1 MQVKKAV
8 VKLCLA
14 LAVVMPGMAWGQTSS
29 INAFSPY
36 SMYGLGELRTPGTLQ
51 TRSMGGVGVGMR
63 NAAAVNLLNP
73 AAYSAVRPK
82 SFLFD
87 FGLEGQCFY
96 NSQKYYGQTLNT
108 SYYTVNFHDIAFQL
122 PIAKHLGLG
131 FSLTPYS
138 SVGYRMKQEVDDDE
152 IWGNIGRVQYQWD
165 GDGDVTEVKLGLGW
179 EIFRGFSIGIAAQYY
194 WGDIQRIYKT
204 AILENITGGG
214 LIADATGTETYSVSR
229 FKGQFGVQWSP
240 ISNRRRILTI
250 GATYDIGGDLNP
262 NVTTKVQTGDIF
274 NTVAMD
280 MGNRLGLKLPQQVAV
295 GIYYNTP
302 KIAVGADYV
311 YQDWGGRNRQIES
324 TGVSGPDR
332 SAFAVAY
339 TDTHTIKAGVEYTPN
354 RYDVRNFLKRWSYR
368 AGFRYGTH
376 NQTYNGDKLGQYAV
390 TLGVGVPVKFLA
402 ISSID
407 VGVEYGRRGY
417 NLAERLGLVRQQY
430 FKFSVG
436 FSLFAGAENGEY
448 WFRRPKYD

>member
-1 MQVKKAV
+1 MQVKKAA

-14 LAVVMPGMAWGQTSS
+14 LAVIVPCMAMGQTSS
-29 INAFSPY
+29 INVFSPY

-87 FGLEGQCFY
+87 FGLEGSAFTIPRNITGRRSIQVIIR
-96 NSQKYYGQTLNT
+96 SISTTLRF
-108 SYYTVNFHDIAFQL
+108 SCRL
-122 PIAKHLGLG
+122 PSIWVGLQPDALQQRRLPDETG
-131 FSLTPYS
+131 
-138 SVGYRMKQEVDDDE
+138 GGRDE

-311 YQDWGGRNRQIES
+311 YQDWR
-324 TGVSGPDR
+324 SGNSR
-332 SAFAVAY
+332 LVEKSAAGFDVAY
-339 TDTHTIKAGVEYTPN
+339 
-354 RYDVRNFLKRWSYR
+354 RNTNTVK
-368 AGFRYGTH
+368 
-376 NQTYNGDKLGQYAV
+376 
-390 TLGVGVPVKFLA
+390 LGVGIHP
-402 ISSID
+402 
-407 VGVEYGRRGY
+407 
-417 NLAERLGLVRQQY
+417 Q
-430 FKFSVG
+430 
-436 FSLFAGAENGEY
+436 
-448 WFRRPKYD
+448 

>member
-1 MQVKKAV
+1 M
-8 VKLCLA
+8 
-14 LAVVMPGMAWGQTSS
+14 
-29 INAFSPY
+29 
-36 SMYGLGELRTPGTLQ
+36 
-51 TRSMGGVGVGMR
+51 
-63 NAAAVNLLNP
+63 
-73 AAYSAVRPK
+73 
-82 SFLFD
+82 
-87 FGLEGQCFY
+87 
-96 NSQKYYGQTLNT
+96 
-108 SYYTVNFHDIAFQL
+108 
-122 PIAKHLGLG
+122 
-131 FSLTPYS
+131 
-138 SVGYRMKQEVDDDE
+138 DDDE

-311 YQDWGGRNRQIES
+311 YQDWR
-324 TGVSGPDR
+324 SGNSR
-332 SAFAVAY
+332 LVEKSAAGFDVAY
-339 TDTHTIKAGVEYTPN
+339 RNTNTVKLGVEYTPN
-354 RYDVRNFLKRWSYR
+354 KADVRSALKCWSYR
-368 AGFRYGTH
+368 AGVRYGTY
-376 NQTYNGDKLGQYAV
+376 NQTFGGVDVNEYAV
-390 TLGVGVPVKFLA
+390 TLGVGIPLTVLGGILGA
-402 ISSID
+402 SSVD
-407 VGVEYGRRGY
+407 LGVEVGGRGSFKAI
-417 NLAERLGLVRQQY
+417 NEQVSLVKQTY
-430 FKFSVG
+430 CKFSLGVT
-436 FSLFAGAENGEY
+436 LFGDY
-448 WFRRPKYD
+448 WFVRPKYD